1 LFSLSPAEAANGK
14 VKSLEICSFCAATP
28 IGINV
33 KGQWD
38 SVEDLLVIADD
49 DDEMPEFAGEA
60 HKEIV
65 KNVTTCWCIEPSS
78 SMKRR

>member
-1 LFSLSPAEAANGK
+1 MSVVFVVAGRSSEWRSPISRDLFL
-14 VKSLEICSFCAATP
+14 LCDD
-28 IGINV
+28 V

-49 DDEMPEFAGEA
+49 DDGMPEFAGEA

-65 KNVTTCWCIEPSS
+65 KNVTTG
-78 SMKRR
+78 